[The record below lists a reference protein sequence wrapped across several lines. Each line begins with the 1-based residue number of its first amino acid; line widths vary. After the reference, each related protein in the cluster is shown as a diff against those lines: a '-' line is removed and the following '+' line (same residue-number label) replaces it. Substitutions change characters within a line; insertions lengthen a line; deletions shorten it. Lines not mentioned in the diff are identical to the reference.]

1 MRAWPPSWASTQ
13 VRARPR
19 RMASPDGTAEELPV
33 KLPVAAARGVAAGE
47 GVAAELGV
55 DADEG
60 AAALDGAAEEL
71 SVELPVAATLDIAA
85 GEGVVAKLGACLTGE
100 GQNVR
105 GKKQAKK
112 KKSAEKRREVRNVV
126 RAYTILNAWLSIQQ
140 YRCA

>member
-1 MRAWPPSWASTQ
+1 
-13 VRARPR
+13 
-19 RMASPDGTAEELPV
+19 MASPDGAAEELPV

-105 GKKQAKK
+105 GKKQLSIAILAKK
-112 KKSAEKRREVRNVV
+112 KKSVKKKSLQKNAERFEMSYGRTR
-126 RAYTILNAWLSIQQ
+126 S
-140 YRCA
+140 